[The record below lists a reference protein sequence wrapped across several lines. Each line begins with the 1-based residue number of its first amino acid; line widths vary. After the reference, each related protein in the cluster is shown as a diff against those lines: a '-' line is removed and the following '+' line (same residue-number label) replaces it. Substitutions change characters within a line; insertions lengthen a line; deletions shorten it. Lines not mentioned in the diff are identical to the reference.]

1 VHGSLDLTMLGDA
14 RSVRVQLGG
23 RMTVPPGGIVV
34 VSPYEGPVQRSTVNG
49 AAARVTNDNE
59 VVVHRLPATVV
70 LWY

>member
-1 VHGSLDLTMLGDA
+1 MLGDA

-23 RMTVPPGGIVV
+23 RMTEPPGGIVV
-34 VSPYEGPVQRSTVNG
+34 VSPYEGPVQRATVNG